1 MNIRACSGTNAY
13 EKYMFVQVY
22 VQRGGLCGLH
32 LACYVFFFFGGGGG
46 GGLKQLKM
54 V

>member
-22 VQRGGLCGLH
+22 VQRGGTMWTAFGLLC
-32 LACYVFFFFGGGGG
+32 FFFGGVVGEG
-46 GGLKQLKM
+46 